1 MTSLTKFCLHWTAG
15 SNKPC
20 ETDLQAYHYCVDK
33 YGRIF
38 AGVYEPKDN
47 IDCYDG
53 KYAKHCGGGN
63 TGCIGLSVCG
73 MAGFDLSKKQ
83 TKYPLTQKQI
93 ENVVSILENIARQAV
108 NNVRG
113 QVAAETGREATQV
126 PTRNAGRDYSEYD
139 SEVVGGI
146 SNHNIDETELLNYA
160 NDMSNKLGM
169 NLGDT
174 NKRFV
179 EEFIQKAGG
188 FVGERWDNS
197 IANLDDLAVLVAN
210 NLRGQIAAETGEET
224 TQVPNRNFG
233 L

>member
-1 MTSLTKFCLHWTAG
+1 MVNEIPKQNFEVKIEQGSRPENTNNNSEAQFNNCVWDNYSNDGIVQEEEMNNYINTKSDEFGMNRGDINLQVGAEFKKLAG
-15 SNKPC
+15 G
-20 ETDLQAYHYCVDK
+20 L
-33 YGRIF
+33 
-38 AGVYEPKDN
+38 
-47 IDCYDG
+47 
-53 KYAKHCGGGN
+53 
-63 TGCIGLSVCG
+63 IG
-73 MAGFDLSKKQ
+73 Q
-83 TKYPLTQKQI
+83 RWQ
-93 ENVVSILENIARQAV
+93 NVVLILENIARQAV
-108 NNVRG
+108 NNVIG
-113 QVAAETGREATQV
+113 QVTPETGREATQV

-146 SNHNIDETELLNYA
+146 SDLNIDEKELLNYA

-169 NLGDT
+169 NLEDT

>member
-1 MTSLTKFCLHWTAG
+1 MVNEIPKQNFEVRIEQGSRPENTNNSSEAQFNNCVWDNYTNDGIVQEEEMNNYINTKSDELGMNRGDINLRVGAEFKKLAG
-15 SNKPC
+15 G
-20 ETDLQAYHYCVDK
+20 L
-33 YGRIF
+33 
-38 AGVYEPKDN
+38 
-47 IDCYDG
+47 
-53 KYAKHCGGGN
+53 
-63 TGCIGLSVCG
+63 IG
-73 MAGFDLSKKQ
+73 Q
-83 TKYPLTQKQI
+83 RWQ
-93 ENVVSILENIARQAV
+93 NVVSILENIARQAV

-113 QVAAETGREATQV
+113 QVAAETGREPTQV